1 MINISELNQKKILMI
16 NIKKQRDILGKLNLK
31 ELISIG
37 EKEFNQNYGKKA
49 LPTFFQDILDAG
61 TRLKAGLPKIMVG
74 LNMSEAGM
82 TIDEQIKKNIAT
94 SESGFI
100 FNPSTGDS
108 FSANPSAAEMLLLLK
123 EGKNAS
129 DIKKI
134 FLEKYEVDAGQLER
148 DWDDFLAQLREGN
161 LMEY

>member
-1 MINISELNQKKILMI
+1 M
-16 NIKKQRDILGKLNLK
+16 
-31 ELISIG
+31 
-37 EKEFNQNYGKKA
+37 
-49 LPTFFQDILDAG
+49 
-61 TRLKAGLPKIMVG
+61 
-74 LNMSEAGM
+74 
-82 TIDEQIKKNIAT
+82 QIKKNIAT

-129 DIKKI
+129 EIKKI

>member
-1 MINISELNQKKILMI
+1 M
-16 NIKKQRDILGKLNLK
+16 
-31 ELISIG
+31 
-37 EKEFNQNYGKKA
+37 
-49 LPTFFQDILDAG
+49 
-61 TRLKAGLPKIMVG
+61 
-74 LNMSEAGM
+74 
-82 TIDEQIKKNIAT
+82 QIKKNIAT

-108 FSANPSAAEMLLLLK
+108 FSANPAAAEMLLLLK

-134 FLEKYEVDAGQLER
+134 FLEKYDVDAGQLER